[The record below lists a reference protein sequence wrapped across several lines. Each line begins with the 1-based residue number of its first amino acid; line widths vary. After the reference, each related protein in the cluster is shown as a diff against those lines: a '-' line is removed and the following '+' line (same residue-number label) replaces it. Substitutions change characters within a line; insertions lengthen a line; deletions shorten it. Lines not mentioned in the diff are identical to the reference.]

1 MPPTVNGVL
10 EKLCFSLL
18 RNWYTI
24 DVGTVE
30 KKGRQMDDV
39 EQTRMLEGL
48 PKLYVELLG
57 SVMNLG
63 SITSAC

>member
-1 MPPTVNGVL
+1 MPPTVNGAL

-24 DVGTVE
+24 DVGMAE
-30 KKGRQMDDV
+30 KEGRQMDDV

-48 PKLYVELLG
+48 LILCVELLS
-57 SVMNLG
+57 SVTDRG
-63 SITSAC
+63 SIISAC